1 MKVSWFKSMIY
12 VALLFGSLTVASC
25 KDNKD
30 ADVDAMETPDNT
42 NDMNMDTEADT
53 TAVNPDTIMGP

>member
-1 MKVSWFKSMIY
+1 MKINWFKSIVC
-12 VALLFGSLTVASC
+12 VALLFGGLTVTSC

-42 NDMNMDTEADT
+42 NDMDMDTEVDT
-53 TAVNPDTIMGP
+53 ATVNPDTIIGP